1 MACIRELGLDEAK
14 VNLDGGAIALGHPL
28 GASGARIV
36 GKAAQ
41 LLKRTAGAMRWRRSA
56 SAAGRASPPCWRR
69 SDGRARRRG
78 GDHGAAVVEG
88 ELRGMAAPS
97 GRAPTVRGAIR
108 KVGVVGA
115 GVMGAGIAAHAA
127 NAGVP
132 VVLLD
137 IVPGAAAKAVQAMLK
152 ADPAPFMH
160 AKAARLVATGD
171 LDRRPDAAGRVRHGS
186 SERSSSART
195 AESVALIWAGLEGRA
210 GSRHRCR
217 SPTPR
222 PIPASRPVGGAAGR
236 ASRRTSSSPISST
249 RRATCA
255 CWKSS
260 PPRDAAEAARPPC
273 ATSPTA
279 PWARPVV
286 ALPRHA
292 GLHRQ
297 PHRHAVDPVGAEP
310 RA

>member
-1 MACIRELGLDEAK
+1 

-160 AKAARLVATGD
+160 GRAARLVSTGD
-171 LDRRPDAAGRVRHGS
+171 LDADLTLLADCDWIVEAIVERPDAKRALYARLDGVRKPGS
-186 SERSSSART
+186 VVSSNTSTIPLR
-195 AESVALIWAGLEGRA
+195 ALVEGLPDGL
-210 GSRHRCR
+210 
-217 SPTPR
+217 
-222 PIPASRPVGGAAGR
+222 AADFLI
-236 ASRRTSSSPISST
+236 THFFN
-249 RRATCA
+249 
-255 CWKSS
+255 
-260 PPRDAAEAARPPC
+260 PPRYMRLLE
-273 ATSPTA
+273 
-279 PWARPVV
+279 VV
-286 ALPRHA
+286 AGPRR
-292 GLHRQ
+292 GRRRW
-297 PHRHAVDPVGAEP
+297 PP
-310 RA
+310 